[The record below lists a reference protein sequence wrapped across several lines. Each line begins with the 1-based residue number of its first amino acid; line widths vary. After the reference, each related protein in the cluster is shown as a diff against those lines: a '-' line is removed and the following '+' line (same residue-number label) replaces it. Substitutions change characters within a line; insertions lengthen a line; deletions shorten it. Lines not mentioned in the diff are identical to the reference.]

1 MKNTTKD
8 FLQIVAENPGLPIYG
23 FVDSDVVADDG
34 GRWLASFGSAYVG
47 DIAYYGEQF
56 YEDREGFKEEY
67 YDDHS
72 DEFCERFQFYP
83 WINEYARSQGQC
95 TAEQVAAN
103 KEAEKAMD
111 KYLDGIADKY
121 FRKAILVNVNT
132 PDDLILDE

>member
-1 MKNTTKD
+1 MKNEKKD
-8 FLQIVAENPGLPIYG
+8 LLQIVAENPGLPIYG

-47 DIAYYGEQF
+47 EIATYGEQF

-72 DEFCERFQFYP
+72 DELCERFGYDP
-83 WINEYARSQGQC
+83 GVCDYAQQQGQC

-103 KEAEKAMD
+103 KEAEQAMD
-111 KYLDGIADKY
+111 KYLDEIADGY
-121 FRKAILVNVNT
+121 FVKAILVNVNT
-132 PDDLILDE
+132 PDDLIRE